1 MLRNIGAVISGI
13 IGGVI
18 AVGLINKLGHNLYGA
33 AEYVDQDDQQAM
45 IEFTESLPIEAF
57 LFVILA
63 SSVGAF
69 MAGLITSRIAENNHY
84 YLGLVSGFMIFIAT
98 LITALS
104 IPGGPGWL
112 LPVSLIATALMG
124 IAGAKLGSR

>member
-1 MLRNIGAVISGI
+1 MLRNIIAVISGI
-13 IGGVI
+13 FGGVI

-33 AEYVDQDDQQAM
+33 ADYVDTDDPQAL
-45 IEFTESLPIEAF
+45 IEFTRSLPLEAF

-69 MAGLITSRIAENNHY
+69 MAGLITSRLSENNHY

-112 LPVSLIATALMG
+112 LPASLVSTALMG